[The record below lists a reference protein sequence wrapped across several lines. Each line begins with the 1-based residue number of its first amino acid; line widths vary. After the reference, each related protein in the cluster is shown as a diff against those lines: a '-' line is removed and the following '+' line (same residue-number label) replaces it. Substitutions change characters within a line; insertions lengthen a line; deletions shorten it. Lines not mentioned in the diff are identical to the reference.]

1 MQDIYGPERD
11 YGDICDEA
19 YDKWKQADIERQT
32 ARRPGRIVAEF
43 DCATDARD
51 YAKAHG
57 YAVTAGVN
65 RLFAVRE
72 VTP

>member
-32 ARRPGRIVAEF
+32 ARRPR
-43 DCATDARD
+43 
-51 YAKAHG
+51 
-57 YAVTAGVN
+57 
-65 RLFAVRE
+65 RLRRRPRRPRRSIRRVPPRLRVR
-72 VTP
+72 